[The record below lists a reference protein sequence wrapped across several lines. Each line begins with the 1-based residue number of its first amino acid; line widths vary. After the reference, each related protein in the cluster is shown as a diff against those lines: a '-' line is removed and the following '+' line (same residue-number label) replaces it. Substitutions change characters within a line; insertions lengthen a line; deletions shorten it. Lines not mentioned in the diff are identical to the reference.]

1 MKKVNLNEAVRAYA
15 NYAEAAKNSKWQS
28 DCASRSAGTVWA
40 TRDKEFADHA
50 HQRMVEA
57 REVATSTANNALSAW
72 LDEVQSKCKVR
83 TVNALDVVSAL
94 FEVQE
99 KLDISK
105 KALDGVSVCIDLN
118 AQDFPNAYKF
128 TPESTVF
135 CATFKGGHWSVTDI
149 RREQTHRPSRAY
161 VITHTDTSKAALVE
175 RFSAWA

>member
-15 NYAEAAKNSKWQS
+15 NFADAAKNSKWQS
-28 DCASRSAGTVWA
+28 DCADRSAGTVWF
-40 TRDKEFADHA
+40 TRNKEFADYA

-57 REVATSTANNALSAW
+57 QKIATDAANNALSAC

-83 TVNALDVVSAL
+83 TINALDVVSAL
-94 FEVQE
+94 FTVEE

-135 CATFKGGHWSVTDI
+135 YATFKGGHWSVTDI

-161 VITHTDTSKAALVE
+161 VITHTDASKAALID
-175 RFSAWA
+175 RFSTWA